1 MPYWEDITVNE
12 AQQRKEQVLNGL
24 LAEDCY
30 HNLSEPYTLE
40 ERMGHYHTPG
50 CSIAVIKDGK
60 IDWAASFGV
69 RRMSTGEPVTP
80 NILFQA
86 GSVSKP
92 TFALAVM
99 RLYEQGL
106 LDIDADVNTYLKSWK
121 VPDFGGISPRITL
134 RQILGHVA
142 GLTVNG
148 FLGYLQTQKIPTV
161 PQILDGKEPANSP
174 AVRVDIL
181 PGTQFRYSGGGTT
194 VAQLAVTD
202 LLERELPDIMQEL
215 VLGPVGMEKSGYFQ
229 PLPES
234 LRAQAATGH
243 PFNCTEIAGG
253 WHVHPELAAAG
264 LWTTPTELAH
274 LGIHLQ
280 NCLAGKAGILT
291 KESMEIMT
299 TPYIESNMGVGY
311 FTEGIGENAR
321 FGHTGW
327 NEGYVTKFLMYKY
340 KGLGVV
346 IMLNSN
352 EGKDLMLEIER
363 AIARVYG
370 WPGYFSGD
378 PTAAGSANPV
388 FAGEYC
394 TEFGTKLAVC
404 ACREQLTLTMGTLVN
419 VPLVPVGERRF
430 AVQRLNTVL
439 LFHPLENS
447 CPRLTIEQSERRVEA
462 ARV

>member
-1 MPYWEDITVNE
+1 MGTAE
-12 AQQRKEQVLNGL
+12 QRREQVVKNL

-30 HNLSEPYTLE
+30 HHLSRPYSLE
-40 ERMGHYHTPG
+40 ERMRHYHTPG

-69 RRMSTGEPVTP
+69 KQVSTGKPVTP
-80 NILFQA
+80 QTLFQA

-99 RLYEQGL
+99 RLYEQGV

-121 VPDFGGISPRITL
+121 VPPFGKIDPQITL

-148 FLGYLQTQKIPTV
+148 FLGYLQTQTIPTI
-161 PQILDGKEPANSP
+161 PQILDGLEPANSP

-194 VAQLAVTD
+194 VAQLAVED
-202 LLERELPDIMQEL
+202 LLGRPLPEIMDEL
-215 VLGPVGMEKSGYFQ
+215 VLSPAGMEQSGYFQ
-229 PLPES
+229 PLPEE
-234 LRAQAATGH
+234 LRENAAVGH
-243 PFNCTEIAGG
+243 PFNGTEIAGG

-264 LWTTPTELAH
+264 LWTTPTELAR

-280 NCLAGKAGILT
+280 GCLAGKEGILS
-291 KESMEIMT
+291 KHSMEIMT
-299 TPYIESNMGVGY
+299 TPYLESNMGVGY
-311 FTEGIGENAR
+311 FTEGSGENAR

-340 KGLGVV
+340 KGLGAV

-352 EGKDLMLEIER
+352 EGKDLMYEIER
-363 AIARVYG
+363 AIASVYE
-370 WPGYFSGD
+370 WPGYFPQEQEKQVSVS
-378 PTAAGSANPV
+378 PCLAGT
-388 FAGEYC
+388 YC
-394 TEFGTKLAVC
+394 TEYGTRLTVC
-404 ACREQLTLTMGTLVN
+404 HTGAGLTLSMEEGKDIPLIPLGDRHYQVEGLNSMLVFHLQEGTC
-419 VPLVPVGERRF
+419 G
-430 AVQRLNTVL
+430 
-439 LFHPLENS
+439 
-447 CPRLTIEQSERRVEA
+447 RLTLEQSARRIEA
-462 ARV
+462 FRE

>member
-1 MPYWEDITVNE
+1 MSNTEH
-12 AQQRKEQVLNGL
+12 RKQEVLAGL
-24 LAEDCY
+24 LAQDCY
-30 HNLSEPYTLE
+30 HTLSEPYTLE
-40 ERMGHYHTPG
+40 ERMRHYHTPG

-60 IDWAASFGV
+60 IDWADSFGV
-69 RRMSTGEPVTP
+69 KRASAGEPVTP
-80 NILFQA
+80 DTLFQA

-121 VPDFGGISPRITL
+121 VPDIGGISPKITL
-134 RQILGHVA
+134 RQILGHLA

-148 FLGYLQTQKIPTV
+148 FLGYLQTQEIPTV
-161 PQILDGKEPANSP
+161 PQILDGEEPANSP

-202 LLERELPDIMQEL
+202 LLGRELPEILEEL
-215 VLGPVGMEKSGYFQ
+215 VLRPAGMEKSGYFQ

-234 LRAQAATGH
+234 LRDQAAVGH
-243 PFNCTEIAGG
+243 PFNNREIAGG

-264 LWTTPTELAH
+264 LWTTPSELAK

-280 NCLAGKAGILT
+280 TCLSGKTGILS
-291 KESMEIMT
+291 KKSMEIMT
-299 TPYIESNMGVGY
+299 TPYLEPHMGVGY
-311 FTEGIGENAR
+311 FTEGQGENAR

-340 KGLGVV
+340 KGLGAV

-352 EGKDLMLEIER
+352 EGKDLMFEIER
-363 AIARVYG
+363 AIARAYE
-370 WPGYFSGD
+370 WPGYFPGD
-378 PTAAGSANPV
+378 SSQNIPANGA
-388 FAGEYC
+388 FAGEYR
-394 TEFGTKLAVC
+394 TEYGTGLSV
-404 ACREQLTLTMGTLVN
+404 LTVPTGLSLTMGALEQ
-419 VPLVPVGERRF
+419 VPLIPVSETRY
-430 AVQRLNTVL
+430 AVRGLNTSLV
-439 LFHPLENS
+439 FHPENGR
-447 CPRLTIEQSERRVEA
+447 CPRLTIEQSERRIEA
-462 ARV
+462 ERV

>member
-1 MPYWEDITVNE
+1 MTEN
-12 AQQRKEQVLNGL
+12 QMRQKEVLENL

-30 HNLSEPYTLE
+30 HKLSKPYTLE
-40 ERMGHYHTPG
+40 ERMRHYHTPG
-50 CSIAVIKDGK
+50 CSIAVIRDGK

-69 RRMSTGEPVTP
+69 KQVSTGEPVTP
-80 NILFQA
+80 QTLFQA

-99 RLYEQGL
+99 RLYEQGI
-106 LDIDADVNTYLKSWK
+106 LDIDEDVNTYLKSWK
-121 VPDFGGISPRITL
+121 VPDIHGIAPKITL

-148 FLGYLQTQKIPTV
+148 FLGYLQSQEIPTV

-174 AVRVDIL
+174 EVRVDIL

-202 LLERELPDIMQEL
+202 VVGKSLPEIMNDL
-215 VLGPVGMEKSGYFQ
+215 VLAPVGMAQSGYFQ
-229 PLPES
+229 PLPDE
-234 LRAQAATGH
+234 LRTMAAVGH
-243 PFNCTEIAGG
+243 PFNYTEIAGG

-264 LWTTPTELAH
+264 LWTTPTELAK

-280 NCLAGKAGILT
+280 GCLAGQDGILS

-311 FTEGIGENAR
+311 FTEGSGENAR

-340 KGLGVV
+340 KGLGAV

-352 EGKDLMLEIER
+352 EGKDLMYEIER
-363 AIARVYG
+363 AIAKVYG
-370 WPGYFSGD
+370 WPGYFTEEK
-378 PTAAGSANPV
+378 PLANIESSCLI
-388 FAGEYC
+388 GEYN
-394 TEFGTKLAVC
+394 TEYGTKLTIGQGSTGLVLSIGLFKEVPLLFFDETTC
-404 ACREQLTLTMGTLVN
+404 QVQGLNTKIVFHTQSDSCDRLTL
-419 VPLVPVGERRF
+419 
-430 AVQRLNTVL
+430 
-439 LFHPLENS
+439 
-447 CPRLTIEQSERRVEA
+447 EQSEKRIEA
-462 ARV
+462 FRKQ